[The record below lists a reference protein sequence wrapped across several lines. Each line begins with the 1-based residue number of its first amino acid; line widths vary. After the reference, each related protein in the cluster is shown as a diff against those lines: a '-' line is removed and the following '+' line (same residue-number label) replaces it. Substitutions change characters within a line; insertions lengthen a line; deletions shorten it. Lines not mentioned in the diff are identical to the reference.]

1 MSASGL
7 EGPQSR
13 QGRFV
18 LPKSTSVHP
27 SSRQQAKMALS
38 DDDKRAAVALADSDL
53 QLVLQEAGASLDTQH
68 KVVQVHTTRRRFQA
82 IADSRAEARLA
93 AEKDIG
99 LDKNTIEGRAQIAAI
114 VVAWEAA
121 RDYDQKEHELRAEAR
136 ILGQRRVLQV
146 QERQAMLR
154 AVTLVH
160 GKLNESETPSNE
172 YLSAKAEQCESNEPL
187 AAALDMISSRKDQ
200 QVEAIQSTVDP
211 TGLVRVTKTL
221 AKQEMPHNSEAY
233 RRVLKLEGFAWLCMA
248 ARYKAKPFLQGLKL
262 ESFTKFV
269 DFILGDKVANL
280 RMPSSNGKEQFPPRP
295 PWTIVLAFEYKLR
308 TEAMRMVV
316 EDGETIAGALE
327 KVVKDPSLKETYF
340 TTPLALHAAEQPSKY
355 RKGGGKLKGNGPLPP
370 APYKGAGTKP
380 NGPKGRGKGGKQF
393 AHHKL
398 VAMTPDGKQI
408 CFAYNAQGCKDKG
421 CARVHCCRVAGC
433 FGEHPAHQQPGS

>member
-1 MSASGL
+1 
-7 EGPQSR
+7 
-13 QGRFV
+13 
-18 LPKSTSVHP
+18 
-27 SSRQQAKMALS
+27 MAVS

-53 QLVLQEAGASLDTQH
+53 QLVLQEAGASLDTQY
-68 KVVQVHTTRRRFQA
+68 KVVQVHTSRRRFQA
-82 IADSRAEARLA
+82 IADSRSEARVA

-99 LDKNTIEGRAQIAAI
+99 LDKSTIEGRAQIAAI

-136 ILGQRRVLQV
+136 ILGQKRILQV

-154 AVTLVH
+154 AVTTVH
-160 GKLNESETPSNE
+160 GKLNENETPSNE

-200 QVEAIQSTVDP
+200 QVENLQSTVDP

-233 RRVLKLEGFAWLCMA
+233 RRVLKVEAFAWLCMS

-280 RMPSSNGKEQFPPRP
+280 RLPSSSGKEHFPPRP

-308 TEAMRMVV
+308 AEAMRMVV

-327 KVVKDPSLKETYF
+327 KVTKDPSLKETYF

-355 RKGGGKLKGNGPLPP
+355 RKGGGKLKGIPPPPTPFKGGGNKTNG
-370 APYKGAGTKP
+370 
-380 NGPKGRGKGGKQF
+380 KGRSKGKQF
-393 AHHKL
+393 GSHKL

-408 CFAYNAQGCKDKG
+408 CFAYNAQGCKDKA
-421 CARVHCCRVAGC
+421 CTRVHCCRVAGC
-433 FGEHPAHQQPGS
+433 FGEHPAHQHDVAIAASQQGG